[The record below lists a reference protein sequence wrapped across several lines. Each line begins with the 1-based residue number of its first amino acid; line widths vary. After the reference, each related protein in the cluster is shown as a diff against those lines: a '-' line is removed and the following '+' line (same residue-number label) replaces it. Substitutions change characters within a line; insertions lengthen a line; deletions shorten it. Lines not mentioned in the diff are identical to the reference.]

1 MKEAEKPMSKIV
13 KPLAKGQITIP
24 AEFREKLGID
34 RNTLLNVRL
43 LAGKLEITPV
53 AIQEQGEA
61 LRDYTEEEIE
71 SFLAEDKLDEETA
84 AAIRRLLAEGRL

>member
-1 MKEAEKPMSKIV
+1 VKEAEKPMSKIV